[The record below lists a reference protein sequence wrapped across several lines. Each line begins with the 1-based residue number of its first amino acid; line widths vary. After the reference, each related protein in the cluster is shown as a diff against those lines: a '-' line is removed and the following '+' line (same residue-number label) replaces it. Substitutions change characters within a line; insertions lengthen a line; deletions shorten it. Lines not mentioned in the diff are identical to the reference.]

1 MQRVVVAVLGVLEQ
15 EHHHERIV
23 VEVLVTSC
31 QVSEKPNSGPLTS
44 DSSTKAKQ
52 PMNLNG

>member
-1 MQRVVVAVLGVLEQ
+1 MQRVVVAVLGVLDQ
-15 EHHHERIV
+15 EDHHERIV